1 MPLLSGLG
9 HYFSKQKFF
18 FINICTDNS
27 RIVPSNQKKMEILS
41 TIFNTKYNTAPF
53 SQIKLDDY
61 KPAFVENIKIAKAEI
76 DAIINNPEAASF
88 KNTIEALDFAG
99 ESLDRLSSIFFNLN
113 SAETC
118 DEMQKI
124 AQEVSPLLTEFS
136 NDIALNEDLFK
147 RVKAVYDQKDSLTL
161 TIEQATLLDKK
172 FKGFSRNGALLNEE
186 DKLKLREIDTELA
199 KLQLT
204 FGENVLA
211 ETNHYQLHITNEV
224 DLKGLPND
232 AKEMAHALAKSKGLE
247 GWVFTLDFPSY
258 LPFITYVENRELRKE
273 IAIAAGKKAFQNN
286 EFDNKENVKRIVELR
301 HKRANL
307 LGYKSHSDFV
317 LEERM
322 AQNPEKVQ
330 SFLNDLLEK
339 AKPAAQKEFAQLTAF
354 AKELD
359 GIDQLEKWDGAYYSE
374 KLKQKLFNLDDELLK
389 PYFKLENVLNGAFTI
404 AEKLFGITFKEVFD
418 IDKYHEDVQTFEVL
432 DFENKLVAIFYSDF
446 FPRKGKRNGAWMT
459 SFKPQYIKDGINERP
474 HVSIVCN
481 FTPPTET
488 KPSLLTFNEV
498 TTLFHEFGH
507 ALHGMLANTT
517 YPSLSGTSVFW
528 DFVELPS
535 QIMENWCYQ
544 PEALALFA
552 KHYETGEIIPQEYV
566 DKIKESASFLEG
578 MATLRQLSFGLL
590 DMAYHGKS
598 QTIKDVK
605 AFEKQAMEI
614 ATLYPDVEENCMSTS
629 FSHIFQGGY
638 SSGYYS
644 YKWAEVLDADAFAY
658 FQEKGIFN
666 KEVAT
671 KFKDSILS
679 KGGTELPMELYKK
692 FRGQEPKVDALL
704 KRAGLNV

>member
-1 MPLLSGLG
+1 MTM
-9 HYFSKQKFF
+9 K
-18 FINICTDNS
+18 
-27 RIVPSNQKKMEILS
+27 ILTS
-41 TIFNTKYNTAPF
+41 TFKTKHNTAPF
-53 SQIKLDDY
+53 SQIKLEDY
-61 KPAFVENIKIAKAEI
+61 KPAFIENIAQAKAEI
-76 DAIINNPEAASF
+76 DAIITNSEAPTF
-88 KNTIEALDFAG
+88 ENTIVALDFAG
-99 ESLDRLSSIFFNLN
+99 ATLDRLSSIFFNLN
-113 SAETC
+113 SAETS

-136 NDIALNEDLFK
+136 NDIALNEELFK
-147 RVKAVYDQKDSLTL
+147 RVKAVYDQKDSLSL
-161 TIEQATLLDKK
+161 TTEQATLLDKK

-199 KLQLT
+199 KLKLT
-204 FGENVLA
+204 YGENVLA
-211 ETNHYQLHITNEV
+211 ETNNYQLHITNEA
-224 DLKGLPND
+224 DLKGLPD
-232 AKEMAHALAKSKGLE
+232 GAKEMAASLAKSKELE

-258 LPFITYVENRELRKE
+258 LPFVTYVENRELRKE
-273 IAIAAGKKAFQNN
+273 IAIAAGKKSFQDN

-374 KLKQKLFNLDDELLK
+374 KLKQKLFNFDDEILK

-404 AEKLFGITFKEVFD
+404 AEKLYGIRFKEVFD

-432 DFENKLVAIFYSDF
+432 SPSSRGSEGKLVAIFYSDF

-459 SFKPQYIKDGINERP
+459 SYKPQYIKDGINERP

-517 YPSLSGTSVFW
+517 YPSLSGTSVYW

-535 QIMENWCYQ
+535 QVMENWCYE

-552 KHYETGEIIPQEYV
+552 KHYETGAIIPQEYV
-566 DKIKESASFLEG
+566 EKIKESASFLEG
-578 MATLRQLSFGLL
+578 MATLRQLSFGIL
-590 DMAYHGKS
+590 DMAYHAKA
-598 QTIKDVK
+598 QTIADVK
-605 AFEKQAMEI
+605 VFEKQAM
-614 ATLYPDVEENCMSTS
+614 AGTSLYPDVEENCMSTS

-671 KFKDSILS
+671 KFKDNVLS

-692 FRGQEPKVDALL
+692 FRGQEPKVEALL
-704 KRAGLNV
+704 KRAGLV